1 MTGPTTADT
10 AGRAPV
16 IELDGVRRLL
26 PRRRPMLLVDRVL
39 EVVPGERIVAAKAV
53 TCNEPWYARLPEGTP
68 AERLGYPSALVIE
81 SWGQAAGILSRLS
94 GELPEGMMLLAGL
107 SDVLVHRTV
116 LPGVLLEHRAR
127 IVRSLG
133 DHLIFEGESLVDGHP
148 MVSIGRMV
156 MAFRPASA
164 LFPPDGDER

>member
-1 MTGPTTADT
+1 M
-10 AGRAPV
+10 

-53 TCNEPWYARLPEGTP
+53 TCNEPWYARLPESTP

-94 GELPEGMMLLAGL
+94 GELPEGMMLLAGM

-127 IVRSLG
+127 IVRTIG
-133 DHLIFEGESLVDGHP
+133 DHLIFEGESLVDGHT
-148 MVSIGRMV
+148 MVSIGQMV

-164 LFPPDGDER
+164 LLPPDGDGR

>member
-1 MTGPTTADT
+1 M
-10 AGRAPV
+10 

-39 EVVPGERIVAAKAV
+39 DVVPGERIVATKAV

-68 AERLGYPSALVIE
+68 AERLGYPTALVIE
-81 SWGQAAGILSRLS
+81 SWGQAAGILARLS
-94 GELPEGMMLLAGL
+94 GELPEGIMLLAAMN
-107 SDVLVHRTV
+107 DVAVHRTV

-133 DHLIFEGESLVDGHP
+133 DHLIFEGESLVDGDAV
-148 MVSIGRMV
+148 VSIGRMV
-156 MAFRPASA
+156 MAFRPAG
-164 LFPPDGDER
+164 PPLPPCGDGHWDH